1 MHKQIY
7 SHECYSSALQIP
19 GSTLLGGMLFSSTLL
34 GCMFSSMI
42 LNETANFVKKAR
54 LVSTA
59 HGGATNTKQ
68 LPKTTSGMLL
78 NGTLLGKHTVQQ
90 DVAWWNVVQQQF
102 AQ

>member
-1 MHKQIY
+1 
-7 SHECYSSALQIP
+7 
-19 GSTLLGGMLFSSTLL
+19 
-34 GCMFSSMI
+34 MFSSMI

-68 LPKTTSGMLL
+68 LPKTTGMLL

-90 DVAWWNVVQQQF
+90 DVAWWNVVQQHF
-102 AQ
+102 ARTTGGQLARPLSVLCSEVLL